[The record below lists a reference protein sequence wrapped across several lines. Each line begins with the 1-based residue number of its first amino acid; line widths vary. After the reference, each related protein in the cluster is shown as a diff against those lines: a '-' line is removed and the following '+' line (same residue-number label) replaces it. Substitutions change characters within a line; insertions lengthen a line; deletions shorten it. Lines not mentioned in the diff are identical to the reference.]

1 VSGAPAF
8 DPSLLDLFRA
18 ELEIHLPALNE
29 GLLALEKDPDQ
40 PKRLEALMRAAH
52 SIKGAA
58 KIVGLDAAV
67 RVAHALEDCFVAAQ
81 KGQVTLTS
89 DAVDVLLSGADAVP
103 HVVPPAEDLPEEEI
117 SRLLD
122 AIATVRAGQ
131 AHPPR
136 AAAGP
141 LILQPAGNLDAAAAE
156 QLRVTLA
163 DYARQGVPQVRLD
176 FAAVSDVDPVGLAL
190 LALLAR
196 HQPAPAVQLVNVPP
210 PLRMLLRLT
219 RLDRTFSATPGG
231 R

>member
-18 ELEIHLPALNE
+18 ELEVHLPALGE

-40 PKRLEALMRAAH
+40 PRRLEALMRAAH

-81 KGQVTLTS
+81 KEQLSLGS
-89 DAVDVLLSGADAVP
+89 DAVDVLLRGADAIP
-103 HVVPPAEDLPEEEI
+103 HVVPPAEDLSEEALQQ
-117 SRLLD
+117 LLQ
-122 AIATVRAGQ
+122 AIGAVRAGQ
-131 AHPPR
+131 APPPR
-136 AAAGP
+136 PESFPPTLRTPGD
-141 LILQPAGNLDAAAAE
+141 LDAATAE
-156 QLRVTLA
+156 QLRAKLA
-163 DYARQGVPQVRLD
+163 EHARKGTPGVCLD
-176 FAAVSDVDPVGLAL
+176 LAAAGDLDPTGLAL

-196 HQPAPAVQLVNVPP
+196 QRTPAVRLVNVAP

-219 RLDRTFSATPGG
+219 RLDRAFSPAGEGP
-231 R
+231 